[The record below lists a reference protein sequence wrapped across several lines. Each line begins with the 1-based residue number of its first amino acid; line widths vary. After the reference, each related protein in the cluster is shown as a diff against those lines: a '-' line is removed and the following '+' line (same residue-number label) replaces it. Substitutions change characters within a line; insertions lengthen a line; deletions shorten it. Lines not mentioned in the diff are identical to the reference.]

1 MIRVKADGV
10 VAYASPNA
18 LSAYRRLGLT
28 ADLEGENLAHVTM
41 ALLRDRAPVEMSLP
55 NVLRGQGQ
63 QEVEVETADVQ
74 LRLRIIKLA
83 DDAGPVGQLVL
94 CRDTTELRSRE
105 RQLVTKDATIREIH
119 HRVKNNLQTV
129 AALLRLQARRIS
141 LPEAKGALSDAM
153 KRVGAI
159 AVVHEIL
166 SQAFDT
172 AVKFDDVADRLLRM
186 VVDVAAT
193 GEPVQLKREGTFGY
207 VPADVAT
214 SLSLV
219 LTELCQNAIEH
230 GLGQQR
236 GVVWVRP
243 QQTDGRLVVEVTND
257 GEPLPPDFEI
267 GSSNSLGLS
276 IVTTLVDDLGGEF
289 SLRSGD
295 KAVGTVA
302 RVSIPL
308 G

>member
-1 MIRVKADGV
+1 
-10 VAYASPNA
+10 
-18 LSAYRRLGLT
+18 
-28 ADLEGENLAHVTM
+28 
-41 ALLRDRAPVEMSLP
+41 
-55 NVLRGQGQ
+55 
-63 QEVEVETADVQ
+63 
-74 LRLRIIKLA
+74 
-83 DDAGPVGQLVL
+83 
-94 CRDTTELRSRE
+94 
-105 RQLVTKDATIREIH
+105 
-119 HRVKNNLQTV
+119 
-129 AALLRLQARRIS
+129 
-141 LPEAKGALSDAM
+141 M

-172 AVKFDDVADRLLRM
+172 SVKFDDVADRLLRM

-193 GEPVQLKREGTFGY
+193 GEPVQLRREGSFGF

-230 GLGQQR
+230 GLGEQR
-236 GVVWVRP
+236 GVVWVTPRESE
-243 QQTDGRLVVEVTND
+243 GRLVVEVTNR
-257 GEPLPPDFEI
+257 GTLLPADFSL
-267 GSSNSLGLS
+267 GSTNSLGLS

-289 SLRSGD
+289 TLRSSESEM
-295 KAVGTVA
+295 KTVA